1 MAYFG
6 ILHAKVGYAMG
17 VSTFSESDLAP
28 LQWSADSA
36 YKPKIG
42 LNRNFPPE
50 VFHGPSDYG
59 GLGNISLYSMQGFKQ
74 IQLLIGSVRNQD
86 EASKLILASLQ
97 YEQMESGYITPLLS
111 TCTAT
116 TYQKWSP
123 STWIGS
129 IKTFLTDITAEI
141 QIPHVRH
148 PQAQRERDVSIMEV
162 LQHKY
167 TGKKDLSPAKPL
179 PHMAPG
185 HHLIGYHRRQRN
197 EIMSLHHH
205 RVYTPS
211 TILGV

>member
-28 LQWSADSA
+28 LQWSSDSA
-36 YKPKIG
+36 HKPKIG

-59 GLGNISLYSMQGFKQ
+59 GLGNIPLYAMQGFKQ

-111 TCTAT
+111 MCIST
-116 TYQKWSP
+116 TYQKCSP

-129 IKTFLTDITAEI
+129 IKAFLTSMHAEI
-141 QIPHVRH
+141 QIPHIRH
-148 PQAQRERDVSIMEV
+148 PQAQRERDASIMEV

-167 TGKKDLSPAKPL
+167 TGKK
-179 PHMAPG
+179 
-185 HHLIGYHRRQRN
+185 
-197 EIMSLHHH
+197 
-205 RVYTPS
+205 
-211 TILGV
+211 ILAQLNR